1 MEVEL
6 KGPEEWSL
14 SLLFWKGH
22 NETIYKQRT
31 GERKSEANIQKWWEI
46 LRKRWNNSKA
56 GKVACIFADY
66 TPVPG
71 PVSQDL
77 AEYWDPDPLSYMR
90 LIFLYLSQCGGVS
103 ESYKQKISVEL

>member
-14 SLLFWKGH
+14 SLLFWNGH

-31 GERKSEANIQKWWEI
+31 GERKSKANIQKWWEI

-56 GKVACIFADY
+56 GKVACMFADY

-77 AEYWDPDPLSYMR
+77 AEYWDSDPLSYMR

-103 ESYKQKISVEL
+103 ESYKQKIPVEL